1 MSEIKSFSDYTS
13 KYNSN
18 VDYSALFGGTSD
30 SSSVG
35 NTNMLSDYA
44 AIKNGS
50 YGKLMKAYYAKQD
63 AEKLSGKGDTSQKL
77 ALMKTSAD
85 SLKKSAD
92 ALNDASLW
100 EKKKIKKKDVKTGEE
115 TEVEDYDWDAIAK
128 KVKSFIDDY
137 NDVVK
142 EAGESNTKDVLR
154 NASWM
159 TGMTDKTS
167 HLLSKIGITIGK
179 GNKLELDKD
188 ELKMKNRKADTLEE
202 ISEKLEMFHNYENE
216 IAAANQEYNN
226 SQMFHVMD
234 EAERTWRKKIAE
246 AAERNKPKTEEERK
260 EEMVDEALGTE
271 ENKGMMSEIMDE
283 LSETTEEMTEQMTE
297 KTVENMEELPDE
309 VLQEQLATDSLE
321 AAEMVQTDTIKRYV
335 PIDIR
340 V

>member
-1 MSEIKSFSDYTS
+1 MKVNRRLANLAGYVVCQQT
-13 KYNSN
+13 N
-18 VDYSALFGGTSD
+18 D
-30 SSSVG
+30 SSKFFQT
-35 NTNMLSDYA
+35 TNMK
-44 AIKNGS
+44 KNTAEQKEYIDTAVS
-50 YGKLMKAYYAKQD
+50 MMEKA
-63 AEKLSGKGDTSQKL
+63 QKENL
-77 ALMKTSAD
+77 
-85 SLKKSAD
+85 
-92 ALNDASLW
+92 
-100 EKKKIKKKDVKTGEE
+100 
-115 TEVEDYDWDAIAK
+115 
-128 KVKSFIDDY
+128 
-137 NDVVK
+137 
-142 EAGESNTKDVLR
+142 
-154 NASWM
+154 
-159 TGMTDKTS
+159 
-167 HLLSKIGITIGK
+167 
-179 GNKLELDKD
+179 
-188 ELKMKNRKADTLEE
+188 KNRKADSLEE
-202 ISEKLEMFHNYENE
+202 ISEKLEMFHNYEDE

-234 EAERTWRKKIAE
+234 EAEEHGEKIAE

>member
-1 MSEIKSFSDYTS
+1 MLKST
-13 KYNSN
+13 
-18 VDYSALFGGTSD
+18 
-30 SSSVG
+30 
-35 NTNMLSDYA
+35 
-44 AIKNGS
+44 
-50 YGKLMKAYYAKQD
+50 Q
-63 AEKLSGKGDTSQKL
+63 EKLQRQQERDNKVAFFEAQKENL
-77 ALMKTSAD
+77 
-85 SLKKSAD
+85 
-92 ALNDASLW
+92 
-100 EKKKIKKKDVKTGEE
+100 
-115 TEVEDYDWDAIAK
+115 
-128 KVKSFIDDY
+128 
-137 NDVVK
+137 
-142 EAGESNTKDVLR
+142 
-154 NASWM
+154 
-159 TGMTDKTS
+159 
-167 HLLSKIGITIGK
+167 
-179 GNKLELDKD
+179 
-188 ELKMKNRKADTLEE
+188 KNRKADSLEE
-202 ISEKLEMFHNYENE
+202 ISEKLEMFHNYEDE

-234 EAERTWRKKIAE
+234 EAEEYGEKIAE

>member
-1 MSEIKSFSDYTS
+1 MKLNLIINHTSMEPIYEQIVAQIKAEVIEGRMTAGDALPSVRALSREL
-13 KYNSN
+13 KI
-18 VDYSALFGGTSD
+18 SALT
-30 SSSVG
+30 V
-35 NTNMLSDYA
+35 
-44 AIKNGS
+44 K
-50 YGKLMKAYYAKQD
+50 KAYD
-63 AEKLSGKGDTSQKL
+63 NLEEEGLVVTVHGKG
-77 ALMKTSAD
+77 
-85 SLKKSAD
+85 
-92 ALNDASLW
+92 
-100 EKKKIKKKDVKTGEE
+100 
-115 TEVEDYDWDAIAK
+115 
-128 KVKSFIDDY
+128 SF
-137 NDVVK
+137 
-142 EAGESNTKDVLR
+142 
-154 NASWM
+154 
-159 TGMTDKTS
+159 
-167 HLLSKIGITIGK
+167 
-179 GNKLELDKD
+179 
-188 ELKMKNRKADTLEE
+188 
-202 ISEKLEMFHNYENE
+202 

-234 EAERTWRKKIAE
+234 EAEEHGEKIAE